1 MSHHSTPQVSNL
13 SIASKHGPLE
23 GAFAEPDGTGKTGAL
38 VVLQEWHGVTD
49 QMRGKVARF
58 AHEGYLAVCPDLY
71 HGKVASNDEEAGK
84 LMGALDWQ
92 RAVAD
97 IGDAVAHLRSH
108 PRSNGKVG
116 VLGFC
121 LGGALTFAAARHIDG
136 LACAVPFYGLPQ
148 LPLDE
153 YAHIKTPISAHFA
166 KVDDWAKASVAEEI
180 QKKVRAGGGHMD
192 LYVYDAGHAFMRET
206 DPSKYNE
213 AASKLAWE
221 RTLAFLKA
229 KLA

>member
-1 MSHHSTPQVSNL
+1 M
-13 SIASKHGPLE
+13 SKHIEFTARTGSCGGE
-23 GAFAEPDGTGKTGAL
+23 FAEPGGSGKLGA
-38 VVLQEWHGVTD
+38 VVVVQEWHGIND
-49 QMRGKVARF
+49 EMRAKVDRF
-58 AHEGYLAVCPDLY
+58 AREGFLALAPDLY
-71 HGKVASNDEEAGK
+71 HGKVTADDGEAAK
-84 LMGALDWQ
+84 LMSALDFGG
-92 RAVAD
+92 AIGD
-97 IGDAVAHLRSH
+97 IGSAVQWLKEQ

-121 LGGALTFAAARHIDG
+121 LGGALTFATAASVPG

-166 KVDDWAKASVAEEI
+166 KVDDWAKASIAEDI

-206 DPSKYNE
+206 DPSKYDE

>member
-1 MSHHSTPQVSNL
+1 MSQNVQ
-13 SIASKHGPLE
+13 IQSKHGALE
-23 GAFAEPDGTGKTGAL
+23 GAFTEPPGTGKAGAL
-38 VVLQEWHGVTD
+38 VVIQEWHGVNA
-49 QMRGKVARF
+49 QMRGKVDRF
-58 AHEGYLAVCPDLY
+58 AKEGYLALSPDLY
-71 HGKVASNDEEAGK
+71 HGKVAANDDEAGK

-97 IGDAVAHLRSH
+97 IGDAVAHLRAH
-108 PRSNGKVG
+108 ARSNGKVG

-121 LGGALTFAAARHIDG
+121 MGGALTFAAARHLDG

-148 LPLDE
+148 LALDE
-153 YAHIKTPISAHFA
+153 YAHIKAPISAHFA
-166 KVDDWAKASVAEEI
+166 KQDDWAKASVAEDI
-180 QKKVRAGGGHMD
+180 QKKVRAGGGTMD

-206 DPSKYNE
+206 DPSKYDE

-229 KLA
+229 HLA